1 MRRSYISPEYK
12 YNNVYGTFNMK
23 ESINYYGSKML
34 EIEDFIY
41 LDTINIVYYENGNG
55 EQINL
60 TSENILEPYLYSS
73 TESKGKY
80 HTMIKDPSQSDYQLN
95 NSTNW
100 IIEIDLKNI
109 LLDYIFSQMKKM
121 RTFNG
126 IKNNMVIYKD
136 VNTALKN
143 YIILN
148 TIDRYKLTK
157 VDFYVSYNDLR
168 NNQILK
174 HEVKFDESIYSPL
187 NKTIKFQTETEW
199 DNSSIKVIYNQEKPA
214 SLYNFNYYFNLFFE
228 KI

>member
-1 MRRSYISPEYK
+1 MRRTYISPEYK
-12 YNNVYGTFNMK
+12 YDDVYGTFNMK

-41 LDTINIVYYENGNG
+41 LDTINLVYYENVNG

-60 TSENILEPYLYSS
+60 TSENILEPHLYSS
-73 TESKGKY
+73 TESKNKY
-80 HTMIKDPSQSDYQLN
+80 HTIIKDLSQSDYQLN

-109 LLDYIFSQMKKM
+109 LLDYIFSQMKKV
-121 RTFNG
+121 RTFQG

-136 VNTALKN
+136 VNTSLKN

-148 TIDRYKLTK
+148 TIDRYKLSK
-157 VDFYVSYNDLR
+157 VDLYISYNDLR
-168 NNQILK
+168 NNTTLK
-174 HEVKFDESIYSPL
+174 HQVKFDESIYDPL
-187 NKTIKFQTETEW
+187 NKLIKFQTETEW
-199 DNSSIKVIYNQEKPA
+199 DNSSIKVIFNQEKPS

>member
-1 MRRSYISPEYK
+1 MRRTYISPEYK
-12 YNNVYGTFNMK
+12 YDDVYGTFNMK

-41 LDTINIVYYENGNG
+41 LDTINLVYYENVNG

-60 TSENILEPYLYSS
+60 TSENILEPHLYSS
-73 TESKGKY
+73 TESKNKY
-80 HTMIKDPSQSDYQLN
+80 HTIIKDLSQSDYQLN

-100 IIEIDLKNI
+100 IIEIDLKNT

-121 RTFNG
+121 RTFQG

-136 VNTALKN
+136 VNTSLKN

-148 TIDRYKLTK
+148 TIDRYKLSK
-157 VDFYVSYNDLR
+157 VDLYISYNDLR
-168 NNQILK
+168 NNTTLK
-174 HEVKFDESIYSPL
+174 HQVKFDESIYDPL
-187 NKTIKFQTETEW
+187 NKLIKFQTETEW
-199 DNSSIKVIYNQEKPA
+199 DNSSIKVIFNQEKPS

>member
-1 MRRSYISPEYK
+1 MRRTYISPEYK

-23 ESINYYGSKML
+23 ESVNYYGSKML

-41 LDTINIVYYENGNG
+41 IDTINIVYYENVNG

-60 TSENILEPYLYSS
+60 TSENILESHLYSS

-80 HTMIKDPSQSDYQLN
+80 HTIIKDPSQSEYQLN

-126 IKNNMVIYKD
+126 IKNNMVTYKD

-157 VDFYVSYNDLR
+157 IDFYVSYNDLR

-174 HEVKFDESIYSPL
+174 HGVKFDESIYNPL

-199 DNSSIKVIYNQEKPA
+199 DNTSIKLVYNQEKPA

>member
-1 MRRSYISPEYK
+1 MRRTYISPEYK
-12 YNNVYGTFNMK
+12 YDDVYGTFNMK

-41 LDTINIVYYENGNG
+41 LDTINLVYYENVNG

-60 TSENILEPYLYSS
+60 TSENILEPHLYSS
-73 TESKGKY
+73 TESKNKY
-80 HTMIKDPSQSDYQLN
+80 HTIIKDLSQSDYQLN

-121 RTFNG
+121 RTFQG

-136 VNTALKN
+136 VNTSLKN

-148 TIDRYKLTK
+148 TIDRYKLSK
-157 VDFYVSYNDLR
+157 VDLYISYNDLR
-168 NNQILK
+168 NNTTLK
-174 HEVKFDESIYSPL
+174 HQVKFDESIYDPL
-187 NKTIKFQTETEW
+187 NKLIKFQTETEW
-199 DNSSIKVIYNQEKPA
+199 DNSSIKVIFNQEKPS

>member
-1 MRRSYISPEYK
+1 
-12 YNNVYGTFNMK
+12 
-23 ESINYYGSKML
+23 ML

-41 LDTINIVYYENGNG
+41 LDTINLVYYENVNG

-60 TSENILEPYLYSS
+60 TSENILEPHLYSS
-73 TESKGKY
+73 TESKNKY
-80 HTMIKDPSQSDYQLN
+80 HTIIKDLSQSDYQLN

-100 IIEIDLKNI
+100 IIEIDLKNT

-121 RTFNG
+121 RTFQG

-136 VNTALKN
+136 VNTSLKN

-148 TIDRYKLTK
+148 TIDRYKLSK
-157 VDFYVSYNDLR
+157 VDLYISYNDLR
-168 NNQILK
+168 NNTTLK
-174 HEVKFDESIYSPL
+174 HQVKFDESIYDPL
-187 NKTIKFQTETEW
+187 NKLIKFQTETEW
-199 DNSSIKVIYNQEKPA
+199 DNSSIKVIFNQEKPS

>member
-41 LDTINIVYYENGNG
+41 LDTINIVYYENANG

-60 TSENILEPYLYSS
+60 TSENILEPHLYSS

-80 HTMIKDPSQSDYQLN
+80 HTITKDPTQSEYQLN

-126 IKNNMVIYKD
+126 IKNNMVTYKD

-157 VDFYVSYNDLR
+157 VDFYISYNDLR

>member
-1 MRRSYISPEYK
+1 MRRTYISPEYK
-12 YNNVYGTFNMK
+12 YDDVYGTFNMK

-41 LDTINIVYYENGNG
+41 LDIINIVYYENVNG

-60 TSENILEPYLYSS
+60 TSENILEPHLYSS
-73 TESKGKY
+73 TESKNKY
-80 HTMIKDPSQSDYQLN
+80 HTIIKDLSQSDYQLN

-109 LLDYIFSQMKKM
+109 LLDYIFSQMKKV
-121 RTFNG
+121 RTFQG

-136 VNTALKN
+136 VNTSLKN

-148 TIDRYKLTK
+148 TIDRYKLSK
-157 VDFYVSYNDLR
+157 VDLYISYNDLR
-168 NNQILK
+168 NNTTLK
-174 HEVKFDESIYSPL
+174 HQVKFDESIYDPL
-187 NKTIKFQTETEW
+187 NKLIKFQTETEW
-199 DNSSIKVIYNQEKPA
+199 DNSSIKVIFNQEKPS